1 MLHVA
6 CCMVV
11 NRVLSHSS
19 HFPSRTY
26 LFPIIILSIR
36 TVSAG
41 ILESGRTLNS
51 QHTCTNVTSPSPGIL
66 QLFRFHLSECLVAC
80 WEIDGAVRVF
90 HSKSICCKSNPIERA
105 LGGQTTWMLVW
116 ESGHGGDALLLLQ
129 PQRSSRLSGIVIR
142 WIIPPR
148 TLIKY
153 IWWWTLMS
161 RRRQRRNVRL
171 LNHSSDPPKA
181 PNHQIAGGYLRIQQ
195 QPHRF
200 CCHTNK

>member
-1 MLHVA
+1 MRNGGVIHRPFLEKMASQAMLHVA

-80 WEIDGAVRVF
+80 
-90 HSKSICCKSNPIERA
+90 
-105 LGGQTTWMLVW
+105 
-116 ESGHGGDALLLLQ
+116 
-129 PQRSSRLSGIVIR
+129 
-142 WIIPPR
+142 
-148 TLIKY
+148 
-153 IWWWTLMS
+153 
-161 RRRQRRNVRL
+161 
-171 LNHSSDPPKA
+171 
-181 PNHQIAGGYLRIQQ
+181 
-195 QPHRF
+195 
-200 CCHTNK
+200 

>member
-1 MLHVA
+1 MLLLLEEEADRTTTEFRKAKSRDRREAENNEKWGCNPPPIFGKNGISGHVA

-41 ILESGRTLNS
+41 ILDSVWSQHS
-51 QHTCTNVTSPSPGIL
+51 QHTCTNVISPSPGIL

-105 LGGQTTWMLVW
+105 TAKQHECWFENQVTATLYFCCSH
-116 ESGHGGDALLLLQ
+116 SGHQDWVELLLVG
-129 PQRSSRLSGIVIR
+129 SS
-142 WIIPPR
+142 
-148 TLIKY
+148 
-153 IWWWTLMS
+153 
-161 RRRQRRNVRL
+161 
-171 LNHSSDPPKA
+171 HHD
-181 PNHQIAGGYLRIQQ
+181 H
-195 QPHRF
+195 
-200 CCHTNK
+200 

>member
-19 HFPSRTY
+19 HFPSRTH

-36 TVSAG
+36 TVSAD

-80 WEIDGAVRVF
+80 WEIEPWGYFMVRAFVVKAI
-90 HSKSICCKSNPIERA
+90 HQSRGPRPNNMNAGLRIRSRWRSTSAEATEEKREIVESLLRSAKSTKSPN
-105 LGGQTTWMLVW
+105 
-116 ESGHGGDALLLLQ
+116 
-129 PQRSSRLSGIVIR
+129 
-142 WIIPPR
+142 
-148 TLIKY
+148 
-153 IWWWTLMS
+153 
-161 RRRQRRNVRL
+161 RRRLFTHPATTAPIL
-171 LNHSSDPPKA
+171 L
-181 PNHQIAGGYLRIQQ
+181 
-195 QPHRF
+195 PH
-200 CCHTNK
+200 